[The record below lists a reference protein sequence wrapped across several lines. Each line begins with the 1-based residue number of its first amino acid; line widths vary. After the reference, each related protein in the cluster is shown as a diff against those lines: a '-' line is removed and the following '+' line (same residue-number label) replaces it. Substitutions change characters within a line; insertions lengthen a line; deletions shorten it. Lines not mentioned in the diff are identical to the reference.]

1 MLHATLPPAHPW
13 PGMSHP
19 GPELLLQS
27 QVRAVGDQA
36 VVPHRVVGPELM
48 GQLSN
53 LQPPQHQAHQ
63 LYAENMCQQQQV
75 TSCNQFASNYNNT
88 FTNINNVNIN
98 IVNNHQPASL
108 RPVSR
113 QSHEGN
119 LRHASGGSHSSSHR
133 ATPPSPDD
141 LRSHSLLYK
150 QNQQNLQ
157 IDRASRT
164 SFDQCNTT
172 RVDMQASP
180 SNSLHRGNSP
190 RTLQRM
196 PPSPAAAGPNIPQ
209 KMPYDLTTPIYPNNA
224 HLPVRTESVISS
236 TVLMP
241 TSTYQQSLVNVKKEP
256 GSPAHHYAPLNPANR
271 AVKQEPNLPH
281 SPGHVTATPS
291 PTLNSGYPANPPA
304 MERNVSRPSFNY
316 PSPQSSNPISPAS
329 TTGDPARP
337 SALPGSDPKFR
348 YHNNSGGKQNPSPSG
363 ESTCNSAISSREG
376 TPGPR
381 AGWSETEMGGLA
393 PNVDITRV
401 QVKEELVPRMGGYD
415 PNANDYNRRPS
426 VNLSYPAAA
435 TPARSS
441 ASDIYS
447 GGYTPN
453 FHTLPQQVSIP
464 HRNLNPGPDRA
475 YRPSVGRPPMGVP
488 GNSEV
493 AAPHSNVK
501 IGRRPAHLPKVLK
514 FEDHTLPPG
523 WQRKLKQRKHGKQAG
538 RWDVYIYSPCGVK
551 FASRKKLKHF
561 FEKNNLQYDA
571 EQFDF
576 TPYGKHIENAP
587 QRHLSSASSEGN
599 RASGSPGSVHSPSA
613 TSYHS
618 VPNLS
623 SEFISPASH
632 LPPTAHHAYMP
643 PHPAYEF
650 NPMMESPPNTN
661 AREIQS
667 NQILNLSQTTALSAL
682 TNSVP
687 RTSTGI
693 ANFPSEIDDI
703 LNENAEAAFR
713 NQRGN
718 RADYDHLNRQNN
730 SEDENGG
737 GGEDG
742 SRGREET
749 ERGFMTN
756 SINILSDANM
766 DMSMDMYN
774 VYHTP

>member
-27 QVRAVGDQA
+27 QVRSGDQA
-36 VVPHRVVGPELM
+36 IPHRPDLM

-53 LQPPQHQAHQ
+53 QPPQHQAQ
-63 LYAENMCQQQQV
+63 LYAENMCQQPV
-75 TSCNQFASNYNNT
+75 SNCNQFPNYSNN
-88 FTNINNVNIN
+88 FPNINHI
-98 IVNNHQPASL
+98 NHQPAGL

-141 LRSHSLLYK
+141 LRSHNLLYK
-150 QNQQNLQ
+150 QNQHNLQ
-157 IDRASRT
+157 IERASRT
-164 SFDQCNTT
+164 SFDQCNTA
-172 RVDMQASP
+172 RGEMQGSP
-180 SNSLHRGNSP
+180 SNSLQRGNSP

-196 PPSPAAAGPNIPQ
+196 PPSPAAGPNIPQ

-224 HLPVRTESVISS
+224 HLPVRTESVISP
-236 TVLMP
+236 TGAVLMP
-241 TSTYQQSLVNVKKEP
+241 TSTYQHSLINVKKEP
-256 GSPAHHYAPLNPANR
+256 GSPANHYAPLNPANR
-271 AVKQEPNLPH
+271 AVKQEPALPQ
-281 SPGHVTATPS
+281 SPGHVTATSS
-291 PTLNSGYPANPPA
+291 PTLNAGYQATNH
-304 MERNVSRPSFNY
+304 MERTVPRPSFNY

-329 TTGDPARP
+329 TGDQTRP
-337 SALPGSDPKFR
+337 SVIPGSDAKFR
-348 YHNNSGGKQNPSPSG
+348 YHNNSGGKQNPSPG

-381 AGWSETEMGGLA
+381 IGWSDTEMGGLA

-401 QVKEELVPRMGGYD
+401 QVKEELVPRMGGYE
-415 PNANDYNRRPS
+415 PNANDYSRRPS
-426 VNLSYPAAA
+426 VNLSYQP
-435 TPARSS
+435 TPGTPVRSS
-441 ASDIYS
+441 ASDAYS
-447 GGYTPN
+447 GYTPN

-464 HRNLNPGPDRA
+464 HRNINPGPERA
-475 YRPSVGRPPMGVP
+475 YRPSVGRPPIVLP
-488 GNSEV
+488 GNSEGSIS
-493 AAPHSNVK
+493 HSNVK

-613 TSYHS
+613 ASYHS
-618 VPNLS
+618 VQNLS
-623 SEFISPASH
+623 AEFVTPASH
-632 LPPTAHHAYMP
+632 VPPTAHHAYMP
-643 PHPAYEF
+643 PLPAYEF

-661 AREIQS
+661 AREIPS

-682 TNSVP
+682 TNSGP
-687 RTSTGI
+687 RTTTGM

-703 LNENAEAAFR
+703 LNENSDAHYRNHRLGGRAE
-713 NQRGN
+713 
-718 RADYDHLNRQNN
+718 YDHLNSRHT
-730 SEDENGG
+730 SEDENGDDG
-737 GGEDG
+737 GRRED
-742 SRGREET
+742 T

-766 DMSMDMYN
+766 DMDMNMYN
-774 VYHTP
+774 VYSTP